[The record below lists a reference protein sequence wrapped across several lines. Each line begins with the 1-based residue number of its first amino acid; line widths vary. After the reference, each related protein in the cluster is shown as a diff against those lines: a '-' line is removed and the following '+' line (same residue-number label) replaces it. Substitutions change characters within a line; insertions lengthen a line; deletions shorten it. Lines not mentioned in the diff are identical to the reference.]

1 MINKNSKI
9 FVAGHK
15 GLVGSAII
23 RKLISQGYKNILF
36 EKRKNLDLTNQSQVL
51 NYIKKKTRIYL
62 HCSGESRRNFIKL

>member
-51 NYIKKKTRIYL
+51 NYIKKKKP
-62 HCSGESRRNFIKL
+62 EFIFIAAAKVGGIL